1 MLRIELLAW
10 DAARAFAAPIRF
22 AVFVDEQ
29 RVPAEIELDDQDAAS
44 LHAIARDAQSV
55 ALGTGRLLPTAKEAG
70 RKVSH
75 IGRMA
80 VLRDARGR
88 GVGAALLNALVEAA
102 RARGDEEIVLS
113 AQVSAEGF
121 YRGRGFIAEGAVYAE
136 AGIAHRDMR
145 LRLRD

>member
-1 MLRIELLAW
+1 MVRIELLAW
-10 DAARAFAAPIRF
+10 DAARTCAAPIRF
-22 AVFVDEQ
+22 AVFVEEQ
-29 RVPAEIELDDQDAAS
+29 RVPAEMELDDQDAVS

-55 ALGTGRLLPTAKEAG
+55 ALGTGRLLPAANEAG
-70 RKVSH
+70 RRASH

-80 VLRDARGR
+80 VLRDARGC
-88 GVGAALLNALVEAA
+88 GVGTALLDALVEAA
-102 RARGDEEIVLS
+102 RERGDEEIVLS